1 MGTDINKTLIIW
13 IDKNVNATKDNKL
26 YQEKIRKFDNIIFEC
41 YESITEAFKYF
52 KTVES
57 FRKTIII
64 TSGRLYEEF
73 LKEFKACQSEL
84 KFIPKIVIFTGDSR
98 VFISRTKDSL
108 PLNHL
113 FYNIGGVKDD
123 INDLIKFIGASLNK
137 YNGKF
142 EPKKDSYLRNET
154 LNFIKITDEKEL
166 ILPVYYANY
175 LKTPTEEQI
184 KKFNQNMLAQYIN
197 EPPISFLFSQL
208 TEVEDIPP
216 KLLSKFW
223 LRAYSACNCFN
234 TDMNEKL
241 LRGEYNEYLPMIE
254 KLYDGVSN
262 GKIDS
267 DFSELYKGFFIEN
280 REEYEKWKIIIEEFN
295 RNRNARPHYILY
307 RPSFCSF
314 YNDKKKLD
322 ELKNKF
328 EAEISRY
335 TYFISLILETPSN
348 FRFVKNQTIINKEI
362 SYFDSDSEVL
372 FFPFSCF
379 EIKKVKQEKEN
390 FYKIT
395 LNYLENHTDLFQP
408 NEKITFE
415 NVPENDFSKM
425 VFNSDIIDANLIKMP
440 SWFGGNNG
448 NGNNANN
455 NNQNYNNIYSD
466 NNQNTNQQ
474 QPIINNN
481 LQNINPGYIP
491 NQFNFVVEKIINDFS
506 LLSSV
511 KNLCLTSICQSS
523 YENYDQLR
531 DIIQNNLMQLFSC
544 NWWVQ
549 VGVKKLSYF
558 GSVNSDL
565 VMIFHYINSNLDFYV
580 HVAKLE

>member
-26 YQEKIRKFDNIIFEC
+26 YQEKIRKFDDIIFEC

-307 RPSFCSF
+307 RPSFFSF

-328 EAEISRY
+328 EAEI
-335 TYFISLILETPSN
+335 
-348 FRFVKNQTIINKEI
+348 
-362 SYFDSDSEVL
+362 
-372 FFPFSCF
+372 
-379 EIKKVKQEKEN
+379 
-390 FYKIT
+390 
-395 LNYLENHTDLFQP
+395 
-408 NEKITFE
+408 
-415 NVPENDFSKM
+415 
-425 VFNSDIIDANLIKMP
+425 
-440 SWFGGNNG
+440 
-448 NGNNANN
+448 
-455 NNQNYNNIYSD
+455 
-466 NNQNTNQQ
+466 
-474 QPIINNN
+474 
-481 LQNINPGYIP
+481 
-491 NQFNFVVEKIINDFS
+491 
-506 LLSSV
+506 
-511 KNLCLTSICQSS
+511 
-523 YENYDQLR
+523 
-531 DIIQNNLMQLFSC
+531 
-544 NWWVQ
+544 
-549 VGVKKLSYF
+549 
-558 GSVNSDL
+558 
-565 VMIFHYINSNLDFYV
+565 
-580 HVAKLE
+580 

>member
-1 MGTDINKTLIIW
+1 M
-13 IDKNVNATKDNKL
+13 
-26 YQEKIRKFDNIIFEC
+26 
-41 YESITEAFKYF
+41 
-52 KTVES
+52 
-57 FRKTIII
+57 
-64 TSGRLYEEF
+64 
-73 LKEFKACQSEL
+73 
-84 KFIPKIVIFTGDSR
+84 
-98 VFISRTKDSL
+98 
-108 PLNHL
+108 
-113 FYNIGGVKDD
+113 
-123 INDLIKFIGASLNK
+123 
-137 YNGKF
+137 
-142 EPKKDSYLRNET
+142 
-154 LNFIKITDEKEL
+154 
-166 ILPVYYANY
+166 
-175 LKTPTEEQI
+175 
-184 KKFNQNMLAQYIN
+184 
-197 EPPISFLFSQL
+197 
-208 TEVEDIPP
+208 
-216 KLLSKFW
+216 
-223 LRAYSACNCFN
+223 
-234 TDMNEKL
+234 
-241 LRGEYNEYLPMIE
+241 
-254 KLYDGVSN
+254 
-262 GKIDS
+262 
-267 DFSELYKGFFIEN
+267 
-280 REEYEKWKIIIEEFN
+280 
-295 RNRNARPHYILY
+295 
-307 RPSFCSF
+307 
-314 YNDKKKLD
+314 
-322 ELKNKF
+322 
-328 EAEISRY
+328 
-335 TYFISLILETPSN
+335 
-348 FRFVKNQTIINKEI
+348 KNQTIINKEI

-395 LNYLENHTDLFQP
+395 LKYLENHTDLFQP

-425 VFNSDIIDANLIKMP
+425 VFNSGIIDANSIKMP

-549 VGVKKLSYF
+549 VGVKKLSSF